1 MSMSSKM
8 SSCIRE
14 SLPDILSEKMTEV
27 VGVHVKQALE
37 MVCGRHNLDFEEE
50 WQLTQDR
57 WQVSMEKT
65 TKVSSVSSSKVVKK
79 TKASINNAQGEESF
93 KGKFPLPFN
102 GIVDESLCQNIVV
115 NNSLHTQCQR
125 KRSGDDGED
134 FCKACITQTHKNN
147 DTPLYG
153 KISDRVNVTFPFE
166 FVANNGDISCSLI
179 SVMDRLNITEERCR
193 EVALSRNETLDER
206 HFVRDLERDNRHL
219 VGTGATKKKTA
230 GARGRPKKED
240 KLVELEDSHLFASL
254 QKTKTKTK
262 TKTTH
267 VKQTKH
273 AVKPDVE
280 SSSDEDEDEDEDE
293 EEKTEYVIGDLIQN
307 SLIESQAQKAKD
319 KDKEAK
325 DKEAKDKDAKDKEA
339 KDKDAKSKAKEA
351 EAQSIKD
358 KEASI
363 KKASIK
369 KKEKKEKEAKDKE
382 AKDKEAKDKEA
393 KDKKLMSDDESSEDD
408 CESENEDDNEDV
420 MKNLTP
426 VSIQGKDYQRAFNGS
441 LYNEQLEHIGFYNFA
456 TDSVMPLKNA
466 EVIKEES
473 SDVEVESSDEEGDE
487 EEEEEEYE

>member
-27 VGVHVKQALE
+27 VGDHVKQALE

-262 TKTTH
+262 TTH

-273 AVKPDVE
+273 VVKPDVE
-280 SSSDEDEDEDEDE
+280 SSSDEDEDEDE

-319 KDKEAK
+319 K

-382 AKDKEAKDKEA
+382 AKDK
-393 KDKKLMSDDESSEDD
+393 KLMSDDESSEDD
-408 CESENEDDNEDV
+408 CESENEDDSEDI
-420 MKNLTP
+420 MKTLKP
-426 VSIQGKDYQRAFNGS
+426 VSIQGKNYQQAFNGS

-456 TDSVMPLKNA
+456 TDSVMLVKNA
-466 EVIKEES
+466 EVEVIKEES